1 MRVLICGKLCYNI
14 ADRTLKRELPHAV
27 MPSPAEMAHRKAY
40 MAKDANKGRFRDILK
55 VLSKHELMRGL
66 NPEKLRRV
74 LEDLGPTFIKFG
86 QLLSM
91 RPDIIPEEY
100 CEELTRLRTDVKPMD
115 YETVLAVLEA
125 EYSQPPESLFASID
139 SHPYG
144 SASIAQVHRAVL
156 RDGRSVVLKVQ
167 RPGIYAK
174 MAQDMHLLHRASG
187 IIRIVQKT
195 GQVIDF
201 DTVID
206 EMWSVA
212 QQELDF
218 MIEADHIREFT
229 ENNQD
234 ISYIAFPKVEWSL
247 TTQKVLVMELIEG
260 IQVDDTEAI
269 KAAGYDLTEICDRL
283 AANYLKQVVEDGFF
297 HADPHPGNIRIRD
310 GQIVWI
316 DLGMTGRLNSR
327 HRKLFKSAVIAAAEN
342 DYYALKSVVLSLARQ
357 TGEVDHLKLYADI
370 EEMMMRYGSE
380 ELGSIDI
387 GQFVMEFIHVAE
399 SNGLAMPAGISMLGR
414 GIITIEGVLSRIS
427 PETNLMRILASHV
440 SGTLLHNASLK
451 DELLR
456 GGKALYSFGKRSLE
470 LPGQISDLLRITS
483 KGEAR
488 LGINVVGSE
497 APLARFDRIMNRLIV
512 GLLNAAAVVGSSIL
526 CTTDMEPKLLGIP
539 LLGVLGFSASFIMT
553 VWLIV
558 RILRGN
564 RKPKLKRGRLIRK
577 RFTAKS

>member
-1 MRVLICGKLCYNI
+1 
-14 ADRTLKRELPHAV
+14 
-27 MPSPAEMAHRKAY
+27 
-40 MAKDANKGRFRDILK
+40 MAKDTRKGRFKDILK
-55 VLSKHELMRGL
+55 VLARHELVRGL

-74 LEDLGPTFIKFG
+74 LEDLGPTFVKFG

-115 YETVLAVLEA
+115 FDTVLAVLQA
-125 EYSQPPESLFASID
+125 EYGETPDKVFASID
-139 SHPYG
+139 SEPSG

-156 RDGRSVVLKVQ
+156 KDGRSVVLKVQ
-167 RPGIYAK
+167 RPGIYNK

-206 EMWSVA
+206 EMWSAA

-218 MIEADHIREFT
+218 TIEAGHIREFT

-234 ISYIAFPKVEWSL
+234 IGYIAFPKVEWAL
-247 TTQKVLVMELIEG
+247 TTQKVLVMELIDG
-260 IQVDDTEAI
+260 IQIDDTPALKE
-269 KAAGYDLTEICDRL
+269 AGYDLPELCNRL
-283 AANYLKQVVEDGFF
+283 AANYLKQVVDDGFF
-297 HADPHPGNIRIRD
+297 HADPHPGNIRVR
-310 GQIVWI
+310 GGKIVWI
-316 DLGMTGRLNSR
+316 DLGMTGRLSAR
-327 HRKLFKSAVIAAAEN
+327 HRKLFRNAVIAAAEN
-342 DYYALKSVVLSLARQ
+342 DYYTLKSVLLSLARQ
-357 TGEVDHLKLYADI
+357 SGDVDHLKLYADI
-370 EEMMMRYGSE
+370 EEMMQRYGSE

-399 SNGLAMPAGISMLGR
+399 SNSLSMPAGISMLAR
-414 GIITIEGVLSRIS
+414 GIITIEGVLSRVS
-427 PETNLMRILASHV
+427 PETSLMRILASQV
-440 SGTLLHNASLK
+440 TGTILHDTDFKDHLLH
-451 DELLR
+451 
-456 GGKALYSFGKRSLE
+456 GGKALYAFGKRSLE
-470 LPGQISDLLRITS
+470 LPGQMSDLLRIAS

-488 LGINVVGSE
+488 LGISIVGSE
-497 APLARFDRIMNRLIV
+497 VPMARFDRVMNRLIV

-553 VWLIV
+553 VWLIA

-564 RKPKLKRGRLIRK
+564 RKPRLKRGRLIKQYKAR
-577 RFTAKS
+577 

>member
-1 MRVLICGKLCYNI
+1 M
-14 ADRTLKRELPHAV
+14 T
-27 MPSPAEMAHRKAY
+27 
-40 MAKDANKGRFRDILK
+40 KDINKGRFRDILK
-55 VLSKHELMRGL
+55 VLTKHELMRGL

-74 LEDLGPTFIKFG
+74 LDDLGPTFVKFG

-115 YETVLAVLEA
+115 FDAVMAVLEA
-125 EYSQPPESLFASID
+125 EYGQPADKVFASID
-139 SHPYG
+139 SEPTG

-156 RDGRSVVLKVQ
+156 KDGRNVVLKVQ

-206 EMWSVA
+206 EMWSAA

-218 MIEADHIREFT
+218 TIEAGHIREFS

-234 ISYIAFPKVEWSL
+234 IGYVAFPKVEWAL
-247 TTQKVLVMELIEG
+247 TTQKVLVMELIDG
-260 IQVDDTEAI
+260 IQIDNTEALL
-269 KAAGYDLTEICDRL
+269 AAGYDLHDICDRL

-297 HADPHPGNIRIRD
+297 HADPHPGNIRIRG

-316 DLGMTGRLNSR
+316 DLGMTGRLTAR
-327 HRKLFKSAVIAAAEN
+327 HRKLFKNAVVAASEN
-342 DYYALKSVVLSLARQ
+342 DFYALKSVVLSLARQ
-357 TGEVDHLKLYADI
+357 TGDVDHLKLYADI
-370 EEMMMRYGSE
+370 EEMMTRYGSE
-380 ELGSIDI
+380 ELGSIDV
-387 GQFVMEFIHVAE
+387 GQFVMEFVHVAE
-399 SNGLAMPAGISMLGR
+399 SNGLAMPSGISMLAR
-414 GIITIEGVLSRIS
+414 GIITMEGVLSRIS
-427 PETNLMRILASHV
+427 PETSLMRILASHV
-440 SGTLLHNASLK
+440 SGTILQDASF
-451 DELLR
+451 EEQLLR

-470 LPGQISDLLRITS
+470 LPGQMSDLLRIAS

-488 LGINVVGSE
+488 LGISVVGSE
-497 APLARFDRIMNRLIV
+497 VPMARFDRIMNRLIV

-526 CTTDMEPKLLGIP
+526 CTTDMEPRLLGIP

-564 RKPKLKRGRLIRK
+564 RKPRTKRRGLRTLLRGRG
-577 RFTAKS
+577 

>member
-1 MRVLICGKLCYNI
+1 
-14 ADRTLKRELPHAV
+14 
-27 MPSPAEMAHRKAY
+27 
-40 MAKDANKGRFRDILK
+40 MAKDANRGRFKDILK
-55 VLSKHELMRGL
+55 VLSRHELMRGL

-115 YETVLAVLEA
+115 FDAVLAVLEA
-125 EYSQPPESLFASID
+125 EYAQPPESLFASID
-139 SHPYG
+139 SQPSG

-156 RDGRSVVLKVQ
+156 KDGRSVVLKVQ

-174 MAQDMHLLHRASG
+174 MAQDMQLLHRASG

-201 DTVID
+201 DAVID

-218 MIEADHIREFT
+218 MIEAAHIREFT
-229 ENNQD
+229 ESNQD
-234 ISYIAFPKVEWSL
+234 IGYIAFPKVEWAL
-247 TTQKVLVMELIEG
+247 TTQKVLVMELIDG
-260 IQVDDTEAI
+260 IQIDDTEAI
-269 KAAGYDLTEICDRL
+269 RAAGYDLTEICDRL
-283 AANYLKQVVEDGFF
+283 AANYLKQVEEDGFF
-297 HADPHPGNIRIRD
+297 HADPHPGNIRVRG

-316 DLGMTGRLNSR
+316 DLGMTGRLNAR
-327 HRKLFKSAVIAAAEN
+327 HRKLFKNAVIAASEN

-370 EEMMMRYGSE
+370 EEMMTRYGSE

-399 SNGLAMPAGISMLGR
+399 TNGLVMPAGISMLAR

-440 SGTLLHNASLK
+440 SGTLLHDASLK

-470 LPGQISDLLRITS
+470 LPGQMSDLLRIAS

-488 LGINVVGSE
+488 LGISVVGSE
-497 APLARFDRIMNRLIV
+497 VPMARFDRIMNRLIV

-564 RKPKLKRGRLIRK
+564 RKPRLKRGLIRK
-577 RFTAKS
+577 RYKAR

>member
-1 MRVLICGKLCYNI
+1 
-14 ADRTLKRELPHAV
+14 
-27 MPSPAEMAHRKAY
+27 
-40 MAKDANKGRFRDILK
+40 MAKDANKGRFKDILK
-55 VLSKHELMRGL
+55 VLSRHELMRGL

-115 YETVLAVLEA
+115 FDTVLAVLEA
-125 EYSQPPESLFASID
+125 EYAQSPENLFASVD
-139 SHPYG
+139 SEPSG

-156 RDGRSVVLKVQ
+156 KDGRSVVLKVQ

-201 DTVID
+201 DVVID

-218 MIEADHIREFT
+218 MIEAAHIREFT

-234 ISYIAFPKVEWSL
+234 IGYIAFPKVEWAL
-247 TTQKVLVMELIEG
+247 TTQKVLVMELIDG
-260 IQVDDTEAI
+260 IQIDDTEAI

-297 HADPHPGNIRIRD
+297 HADPHPGNIRVRG

-316 DLGMTGRLNSR
+316 DLGMTGRLNAR
-327 HRKLFKSAVIAAAEN
+327 HRKLFKNAVIAASEN

-370 EEMMMRYGSE
+370 EEMMTRYGSE

-399 SNGLAMPAGISMLGR
+399 SNGLVMPAGISMLAR

-427 PETNLMRILASHV
+427 PETTLMRILASHV
-440 SGTLLHNASLK
+440 SGTLLHDASLK

-470 LPGQISDLLRITS
+470 LPGQMSDLLRIAS

-488 LGINVVGSE
+488 LGISVVGSE
-497 APLARFDRIMNRLIV
+497 VPMARFDRIMNRLIV

-564 RKPKLKRGRLIRK
+564 RKPRLKRGLIGK
-577 RFTAKS
+577 RYKAR

>member
-1 MRVLICGKLCYNI
+1 M
-14 ADRTLKRELPHAV
+14 
-27 MPSPAEMAHRKAY
+27 
-40 MAKDANKGRFRDILK
+40 DANKGRFRDILK
-55 VLSKHELMRGL
+55 VLARHELTRGL
-66 NPEKLRRV
+66 SPEKLRRV
-74 LEDLGPTFIKFG
+74 LEDLGPTFVKFG

-100 CEELTRLRTDVKPMD
+100 CDELTRLRTDVMPMD
-115 YETVLAVLEA
+115 FDIVLAMLES
-125 EYSQPPESLFASID
+125 EYAQPPSQVFASID
-139 SHPYG
+139 SESSG

-156 RDGRSVVLKVQ
+156 KDGRSVVLKVQ

-187 IIRIVQKT
+187 IIRIIQKT

-206 EMWSVA
+206 EMWSTA

-218 MIEADHIREFT
+218 TVEAGHIREFI

-234 ISYIAFPKVEWSL
+234 TGCISFPKVEWAL
-247 TTQKVLVMELIEG
+247 TTQKVLVMELIDG
-260 IQVDDTEAI
+260 IQIDDTEALT
-269 KAAGYDLTEICDRL
+269 AAGYDLPEICDRL

-297 HADPHPGNIRIRD
+297 HADPHPGNIRIRA

-316 DLGMTGRLNSR
+316 DLGMTGRLSAR
-327 HRKLFKSAVIAAAEN
+327 HRKLFKNAIVAAAEN

-357 TGEVDHLKLYADI
+357 TGDVDHLKLYADI
-370 EEMMMRYGSE
+370 EEMMTRYGSE
-380 ELGSIDI
+380 ELGSIDV

-399 SNGLAMPAGISMLGR
+399 SNSLAMPAGISMLAR
-414 GIITIEGVLSRIS
+414 GIITMEGVLSRIS
-427 PETNLMRILASHV
+427 PETSLMRILASHV
-440 SGTLLHNASLK
+440 SGTIMNEASFK

-456 GGKALYSFGKRSLE
+456 GGKSLYSFGKRSLE
-470 LPGQISDLLRITS
+470 LPGQMSDLLRIAS

-488 LGINVVGSE
+488 LGISVVGSE
-497 APLARFDRIMNRLIV
+497 VPMARFDRIMNRLIV

-564 RKPKLKRGRLIRK
+564 RKPRVKRRRLKNLLRKRG
-577 RFTAKS
+577 